1 MENQILNIYG
11 NEKLLNFFSSAAEN
25 GKLAHAYIFEGGRGS
40 GKHLLARRLSCLLA
54 CNSLFDRPCFMCESC
69 RKISEGISPDII
81 EIGLFDDKKTIGVD
95 QIRELRSSAYIKPSE
110 EDIKVYIIS
119 NAEAMTEQAQNV
131 FLKVLEEPP
140 RNVYFFMLCE
150 NTSNI
155 LATVKSRAPVLK
167 MQTFSDEELSRYL
180 LDNNSVARALQANNS
195 DEFSLIVR
203 IAEGKIGQAERLLAD
218 SGSDKSQSRH
228 GKAGQ
233 LIELSADSAQFSQL
247 LLFTQKMAPNRDTM
261 QDIILYAMY
270 ASRDLMAVKKCDG
283 ENVPLLFYSDNNYAY
298 EVASKFT
305 AAGVMAIYDILCRTR
320 NELSLNANLGIVAT
334 SLAYELRKAAN
345 I

>member
-1 MENQILNIYG
+1 MENQMLNIYG
-11 NEKLLNFFSSAAEN
+11 NEKLLSFFSSAAEN

-69 RKISEGISPDII
+69 RKISEGISPDVI

-140 RNVYFFMLCE
+140 RNVFFFMLCE

-155 LATVKSRAPVLK
+155 LATVKSRAPILK
-167 MQTFSDEELSRYL
+167 MQIFSDEDLSKYL
-180 LDNNSVARALQANNS
+180 IENNSSAKALSINNP

-203 IAEGKIGQAERLLAD
+203 ISEGKIGQAERLLTD
-218 SGSDKSQSRH
+218 TGSDKSQSRH

-233 LIELSADSAQFSQL
+233 LIELSADSSPFSEL
-247 LLFTQKMAPNRDTM
+247 LLFTQKMASSRDTL

-270 ASRDLMAVKKCDG
+270 ASRDLMTVKKCDS
-283 ENVPLLFYSDNNYAY
+283 ENAPLLFYSDNNYAY
-298 EVASKFT
+298 EVAARFT
-305 AAGVMAIYDILCRTR
+305 AAGVMAIYDILCRVR
-320 NELSLNANLGIVAT
+320 NELALNANLGIIAT

>member
-1 MENQILNIYG
+1 MENQIANIYG
-11 NEKLLNFFSSAAEN
+11 NEKLISFFGSAAEN

-81 EIGLFDDKKTIGVD
+81 EIGVPDDKKTIGVD
-95 QIRELRSSAYIKPSE
+95 QIRDLRSSAYIKPSE

-140 RNVYFFMLCE
+140 KNVYFFMLCE

-167 MQTFSDEELSRYL
+167 MQVFSDEELSAYL
-180 LDNNSVARALQANNS
+180 INNNSTAKALQMNNP

-228 GKAGQ
+228 GKAGK
-233 LIELSADSAQFSQL
+233 LIELSADSSAFSEL
-247 LLFTQKMAPNRDTM
+247 LMFAQKMAPNRDTFV
-261 QDIILYAMY
+261 DIVLYAMY
-270 ASRDLMAVKKCDG
+270 AARDLMAVKKCDS
-283 ENVPLLFYSDNNYAY
+283 ENIPLLFYSDNNYAY
-298 EVASKFT
+298 EIASKFT
-305 AAGVMAIYDILCRTR
+305 AAGVMTIYDLLCDAR
-320 NELSLNANLGIVAT
+320 NDLAMNANLGIIAT
-334 SLAYELRKAAN
+334 NLAYELRRAAN
-345 I
+345 L